1 MSNIIVHALA
11 IIGVLT
17 VLLFLCKIVLLT
29 WLTIKRNTRNDY
41 WSLVKCQSCSAVADN
56 NTWYLIPTIEL
67 NFTGKY
73 LEVHIEFLKW
83 EYYFNYHFSNE
94 V

>member
-1 MSNIIVHALA
+1 MFNVIIVFS
-11 IIGVLT
+11 IIGVLAT
-17 VLLFLCKIVLLT
+17 LLFLCKIVLLT
-29 WLTIKRNTRNDY
+29 WLSIKRTTHDDY
-41 WSLVKCQSCSAVADN
+41 WSLVKCQSCSTIADT
-56 NTWYLIPTIEL
+56 NTWYIIPTIEL

>member
-11 IIGVLT
+11 IIGVVTL
-17 VLLFLCKIVLLT
+17 LLFLCKIVFLT
-29 WLTIKRNTRNDY
+29 WLSIKRNKANDY
-41 WSLVKCQSCSAVADN
+41 WSLVKCQSCSTIASDH
-56 NTWYLIPTIEL
+56 TWYFIPTIEV
-67 NFTGKY
+67 NITGKY

-83 EYYFNYHFSNE
+83 EYYFNYHLSNE

>member
-1 MSNIIVHALA
+1 MQIINGILWF
-11 IIGVLT
+11 IGVLT

-29 WLTIKRNTRNDY
+29 WLTIKRNTHNDY
-41 WSLVKCQSCSAVADN
+41 WSLVKCQSCSTIDGRS
-56 NTWYLIPTIEL
+56 TWYLIPTIEL